1 MNREDY
7 LTDCPDVDEC
17 ESCGY
22 AGEMICDTWDEE
34 YWVLCPSCDE
44 LVFEGG
50 EVPVGA
56 QSR

>member
-50 EVPVGA
+50 EVPVDA
-56 QSR
+56 

>member
-22 AGEMICDTWDEE
+22 AGEMVCDTFEGE
-34 YWVLCPSCDE
+34 YWIICAGCGDL
-44 LVFEGG
+44 LFEGG
-50 EVPVGA
+50 EVPVEGA
-56 QSR
+56 